1 MKKKNQKIQKKSKK
15 PKKPEKKVQG
25 RSHHVQV
32 KCRIPGCGVK
42 VRDIRRHLVTH
53 VKREELHADDVNAYA
68 EIMRHGKQKTL
79 FSTGNPEKRGK
90 TPPVRRRKTWCPM
103 PHCDTICVCMD
114 KHLQTDHH
122 LKVGTVPYK
131 IHLKEAKLYRG
142 ITELDDLSP
151 IVPEEPQPSTSSAG
165 PQQQT
170 TRMIR
175 PVMGR
180 LTSVPHQ
187 PQSLTLR
194 LTLSQ
199 RHQTQGTVIPRT

>member
-1 MKKKNQKIQKKSKK
+1 MSTPMQRSCGMGSRRPSSPPATLKKEGKHHQSAG
-15 PKKPEKKVQG
+15 G
-25 RSHHVQV
+25 R
-32 KCRIPGCGVK
+32 R
-42 VRDIRRHLVTH
+42 
-53 VKREELHADDVNAYA
+53 
-68 EIMRHGKQKTL
+68 
-79 FSTGNPEKRGK
+79 
-90 TPPVRRRKTWCPM
+90 CPM
-103 PHCDTICVCMD
+103 PHCDTICVCID

-151 IVPEEPQPSTSSAG
+151 IVPEPQPSTSSAG

-170 TRMIR
+170 ARMIR